1 MTEAQKKKL
10 EQQLWNIANAL
21 RGKIKADG
29 FRDYI
34 HGFIFYKYL
43 SEKITIYADS
53 ILESEGIKYNQIDEA
68 TPNGKKYIEAVAK
81 QLQALESDIKAND
94 NEIADFCKQLSIATP
109 F

>member
-21 RGKIKADG
+21 RGKINADG

-53 ILESEGIKYNQIDEA
+53 ILESDGIKYNQIDET
-68 TPNGKKYIEAVAK
+68 TPNIEAVAK
-81 QLQALESDIKAND
+81 QLKALESDIKAND